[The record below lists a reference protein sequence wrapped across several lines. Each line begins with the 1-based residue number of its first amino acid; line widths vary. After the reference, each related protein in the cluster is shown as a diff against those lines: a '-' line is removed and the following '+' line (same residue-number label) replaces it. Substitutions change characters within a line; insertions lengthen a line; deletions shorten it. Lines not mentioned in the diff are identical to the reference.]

1 MKQVYLDTII
11 LRVLEN
17 TGNDSDLR
25 EDFVRRVLKQR
36 LRDVVPGRFF
46 PITMIT
52 CNLVNYSTFIEIPFI
67 DVIAVQETR
76 ELPTLLYIVDNEVY
90 DPKNSGLITKDYLT
104 EEDIVQ
110 DCRPLKKW
118 DFSVDVMSNK
128 LTVYNE
134 EASISVFLYTPYL
147 DKNKKIVIPQFAE
160 DYLEAYG
167 TMRGLEILL
176 NKGLKGRTP
185 GMVPQTRYTVNEIK
199 KRVTRE
205 YLSMQQ
211 TISMLSEKVIVK
223 SVNSP
228 ADAIL

>member
-36 LRDVVPGRFF
+36 LRDIIPGRFF

-52 CNLVNYSTFIEIPFI
+52 CDLTDYSTFIEIPFI
-67 DVIAVQETR
+67 DVIAVREER
-76 ELPTLLYIVDNEVY
+76 ELPALLYIVDNEVY
-90 DPKNSGLITKDYLT
+90 DPKNSGLVTKDYVT
-104 EEDIVQ
+104 EEDIIY

-118 DFSVDVMSNK
+118 DFSVDILNNK
-128 LTVYNE
+128 LTVYTDE
-134 EASISVFLYTPYL
+134 TKVSVFLYTPYL
-147 DKNKKIVIPQFAE
+147 DKNKKVVIPQFAE

-167 TMRGLEILL
+167 TMRALEILL

-223 SVNSP
+223 PVNSP
-228 ADAIL
+228 IDAVL